1 MDIAEKVIDKAVDA
15 IKEIPKEME
24 SHAHVKA
31 GSATQQE
38 KKKIPF
44 SVNLRQETDMQ
55 NKNLFLPKQIGW
67 KQKDRCNQNLPYSQV
82 NIPV

>member
-1 MDIAEKVIDKAVDA
+1 
-15 IKEIPKEME
+15 ME

-55 NKNLFLPKQIGW
+55 NKAEQ
-67 KQKDRCNQNLPYSQV
+67 S
-82 NIPV
+82 